1 MIKCEKCGNM
11 NSPDANFCRSCGVK
25 MIGPHT
31 FAQQQQQQPFDHAAP
46 RPYSWKTDE
55 FATNTEARRQNPT
68 SPIYIQPQPTPPANQ
83 AVAFRPAAGL
93 ANYRCPYCTST
104 YMPRHERKISTAG
117 WITFAVLLV
126 FFFPLFWIG
135 FLIKEDTFVC
145 PSCLKRIS

>member
-1 MIKCEKCGNM
+1 MAKCNNCGNM
-11 NSPDANFCRSCGVK
+11 NTPDVNFCRSCGTK
-25 MIGPHT
+25 MIGPQT
-31 FAQQQQQQPFDHAAP
+31 FGQPQAQPFDHGAPP

-55 FATNTEARRQNPT
+55 FTTNTEARKT
-68 SPIYIQPQPTPPANQ
+68 AGTMPIGSQQPTQ

-104 YMPRHERKISTAG
+104 YLPRHERKISTAG

-145 PSCLKRIS
+145 PTCLKRIS